1 MFSHLIWTNQRLHIT
16 ILECIPVGCVPP
28 AHWPYLVASA
38 RGGGHVWH
46 TCPPPCHTCPCHT
59 HTLPHTPSVPRT
71 PPQPHTPPAMHTP
84 LPHTPILPP
93 CTPPAMHAPCHA
105 CLPLPPPT
113 MHIPSAMHTPC
124 HTCPPAMHAPFSC
137 GQNDRQLWKH
147 NLRLRAAQI
156 NWVQILRFFLPEDK
170 MSGCFVVSSPVT
182 LTIHVRKLQFGI
194 FKQTVCVRMSL
205 SLSVNDSL
213 AKRKDSFRLV
223 RKQKWQRFQ
232 MGS

>member
-1 MFSHLIWTNQRLHIT
+1 MRTACSLTVSCSICQ
-16 ILECIPVGCVPP
+16 GGACVP
-28 AHWPYLVASA
+28 HM
-38 RGGGHVWH
+38 
-46 TCPPPCHTCPCHT
+46 PPSLPHMPLPHT

-71 PPQPHTPPAMHTP
+71 PSQPHTPPAMHTP

-93 CTPPAMHAPCHA
+93 CTPPCHA
-105 CLPLPPPT
+105 CPLSRMPPSATPHHAHPLCHAHPLPR
-113 MHIPSAMHTPC
+113 M
-124 HTCPPAMHAPFSC
+124 PPAMHAPFPC
-137 GQNDRQLWKH
+137 GQNDRQVWKH

-182 LTIHVRKLQFGI
+182 LTIHVWKLHFGI

-213 AKRKDSFRLV
+213 AKT
-223 RKQKWQRFQ
+223 
-232 MGS
+232 

>member
-28 AHWPYLVASA
+28 AHWPYLVVSA
-38 RGGGHVWH
+38 RGGHDM
-46 TCPPPCHTCPCHT
+46 PPSLPHMP
-59 HTLPHTPSVPRT
+59 LPHTPSVPHT
-71 PPQPHTPPAMHTP
+71 PPQPHTPPAIQTHPCHTHP
-84 LPHTPILPP
+84 FSRHAHPP
-93 CTPPAMHAPCHA
+93 VMHAPCHA
-105 CLPLPPPT
+105 CLPMPPPT

-124 HTCPPAMHAPFSC
+124 HTCPPAMHAPAPR
-137 GQNDRQLWKH
+137 GQNDRQVWKH

-156 NWVQILRFFLPEDK
+156 NWVQILSFFLPEDK

-213 AKRKDSFRLV
+213 AKT
-223 RKQKWQRFQ
+223 
-232 MGS
+232 